1 MYRIQPLSKNDLHHY
16 ATFLR
21 DIQTQHWSLSSNA
34 FQRQPNSECLPSYEE
49 IIENLSNLENSVIY
63 LLKRNH
69 LIISSMKI
77 TQKKSEPGV
86 VIFSYVETHPDFQK
100 RGIFGLTLADTCLRT
115 ACGSECKRIEITTW
129 SFNRKGIPLY
139 KRYGFRAIPDT
150 NLLMENYLPAIV
162 KHTDA
167 QPYFARHDY
176 IRTLQNKRSYGYDAV
191 EMNGIS
197 VFEYHWKPRKADDIL
212 RVLVD
217 WKKKEII
224 DVKCKIMDSPSLVRE
239 CHA

>member
-1 MYRIQPLSKNDLHHY
+1 MYHIDLLSENDLHHY

-21 DIQTQHWSLSSNA
+21 DIQTQYWSLSSNA
-34 FQRQPNSECLPSYEE
+34 FQRQPNPERLPSCEE
-49 IIENLSNLENSVIY
+49 VIESLGNLEHSVIY

-69 LIISSMKI
+69 RIISSMKV
-77 TQKKSEPGV
+77 TQKKSEPGI
-86 VIFSYVETHPDFQK
+86 VIFSHVETHPDFQK

-115 ACGSECKRIEITTW
+115 ACESECKRIEITTW

-139 KRYGFRAIPDT
+139 KRYGFRAIPGT

-162 KHTDA
+162 KHIDA

-176 IRTLQNKRSYGYDAV
+176 IRTLQNERSYGYDAV
-191 EMNGIS
+191 EVNGLS
-197 VFEYHWKPRKADDIL
+197 VFEYHWKPRKSDDTL

-217 WKKKEII
+217 WEKKGN
-224 DVKCKIMDSPSLVRE
+224 
-239 CHA
+239 H

>member
-1 MYRIQPLSKNDLHHY
+1 MYHIDLLSENDLHHY

-21 DIQTQHWSLSSNA
+21 DIQTQYWSLSSNA
-34 FQRQPNSECLPSYEE
+34 FQRQPNPERLPSCEE
-49 IIENLSNLENSVIY
+49 VIESLGNLEHSVIY

-69 LIISSMKI
+69 RIISSMKV
-77 TQKKSEPGV
+77 TQKKSEPGI
-86 VIFSYVETHPDFQK
+86 VIFSHVETHPDFQK

-115 ACGSECKRIEITTW
+115 ACESECKRIEITTW

-139 KRYGFRAIPDT
+139 KRYGFRAIPGT

-162 KHTDA
+162 KHIDA

-176 IRTLQNKRSYGYDAV
+176 IRTLQNQRSYGYDAV
-191 EMNGIS
+191 EVDGLSI
-197 VFEYHWKPRKADDIL
+197 FEYHWKPRKSDDTL

-217 WKKKEII
+217 WEKKGN
-224 DVKCKIMDSPSLVRE
+224 
-239 CHA
+239 H

>member
-1 MYRIQPLSKNDLHHY
+1 MSHIQPLSENDLHHY

-21 DIQTQHWSLSSNA
+21 DIQTHHWSLSSNA
-34 FQRQPNSECLPSYEE
+34 FQRQPNPECLPSYEE
-49 IIENLSNLENSVIY
+49 IIENLRNLEHSVIY

-69 LIISSMKI
+69 RIISSMKI
-77 TQKKSEPGV
+77 TQKKSEPDV
-86 VIFSYVETHPDFQK
+86 VIFSHVETHPDFQK

-115 ACGSECKRIEITTW
+115 ACGSDCKRIEITTW

-139 KRYGFRAIPDT
+139 KRYGFRAIPGT

-162 KHTDA
+162 KHTHA

-191 EMNGIS
+191 EMNGKS
-197 VFEYHWKPRKADDIL
+197 VFEYHWKPRKADDTL

-217 WKKKEII
+217 WKKK
-224 DVKCKIMDSPSLVRE
+224 KIMDVECKIIDSSSLVRG

>member
-1 MYRIQPLSKNDLHHY
+1 MYHIDLLSENDLHHY

-21 DIQTQHWSLSSNA
+21 DIQTQYWSLSSNA
-34 FQRQPNSECLPSYEE
+34 FQRQPNPERLPSCEE
-49 IIENLSNLENSVIY
+49 VIESLGNLEHSVIY

-69 LIISSMKI
+69 RIISSMKV
-77 TQKKSEPGV
+77 TQKKSEPGI
-86 VIFSYVETHPDFQK
+86 VIFSHVETHPDFEK

-115 ACGSECKRIEITTW
+115 ACESECKRIEITTW

-139 KRYGFRAIPDT
+139 KRYGFRAIPGT

-162 KHTDA
+162 KHIDA

-176 IRTLQNKRSYGYDAV
+176 IRTLQNQRSYGYDAV
-191 EMNGIS
+191 EVDGLS
-197 VFEYHWKPRKADDIL
+197 VFEYHWKPRKSDDTL

-224 DVKCKIMDSPSLVRE
+224 DVECKIMESPSLIRE
-239 CHA
+239 CHV

>member
-1 MYRIQPLSKNDLHHY
+1 MYHIDLLSENDLHHY

-21 DIQTQHWSLSSNA
+21 DIQTQYWSLSSNA
-34 FQRQPNSECLPSYEE
+34 FQRQPNPERLPSCEE
-49 IIENLSNLENSVIY
+49 VIESLGNLEHSVIY

-69 LIISSMKI
+69 RIISSMKV
-77 TQKKSEPGV
+77 TQKKSEPGI
-86 VIFSYVETHPDFQK
+86 VIFSHVETHPDFQK

-115 ACGSECKRIEITTW
+115 ACESECKRIEITTW

-139 KRYGFRAIPDT
+139 KRYGFRAIPGT

-162 KHTDA
+162 KHIDA

-176 IRTLQNKRSYGYDAV
+176 IRTLQNQRSYGYDAV
-191 EMNGIS
+191 EVDGLSI
-197 VFEYHWKPRKADDIL
+197 FEYHWKPRKSDDTL

-217 WKKKEII
+217 
-224 DVKCKIMDSPSLVRE
+224 
-239 CHA
+239 